1 MARAKLDWATP
12 LRGALT
18 LCLCSALLSI
28 ACVLAGQYFR
38 DRARTEFAAEQQRA
52 RAASA
57 RYLAIDDDRQIIQ
70 RQLPEFERLARAG
83 IIGEERRLDWLEA
96 LRLAATTIDLPR
108 FSYRIDPQRPQQ
120 WSSPTW
126 FGPQDLRVSV
136 MTLDLDLLHEQDL
149 FDLFGML
156 DARGD
161 GLYHVSHCLLDRLTA
176 AIDPESLQANIKA
189 QCELYW
195 FTLTVVAKPRS

>member
-18 LCLCSALLSI
+18 LCLFSALLSI
-28 ACVLAGQYFR
+28 ALVLAGQYFR
-38 DRARTEFAAEQQRA
+38 DRARTEFTAEQQRA
-52 RAASA
+52 RAAST
-57 RYLAIDDDRQIIQ
+57 RYLAIDDDRRIIQ
-70 RQLPEFERLARAG
+70 RELPEFERLARAG
-83 IIGEERRLDWLEA
+83 IIGAERRLDWLEA
-96 LRLAATTIDLPR
+96 LRRAATSIALPK

-120 WSSPTW
+120 WTSPTW
-126 FGPQDLRVSV
+126 SGRQDLRASV
-136 MTLDLDLLHEQDL
+136 MTIDLDLLHEDDL

-161 GLYHVSHCLLDRLTA
+161 GLYHVSHCVLDRLAT

-189 QCELYW
+189 QCELNW
-195 FTLTVVAKPRS
+195 FTIAVAVRPGS